1 MIPVALMF
9 FFGFLV
15 LGVTLLVFARSVSL
29 DYEETRARVLQPDA
43 ETLVYDVA
51 DGQDPADVIVALT
64 RAGYTAI
71 EDATAGRVLV
81 HCPRGRTGDRP
92 DVRLVL
98 EQVCASGAFSSR
110 AGSDPVTFTDEG

>member
-1 MIPVALMF
+1 MIPVALVF

-15 LGVTLLVFARSVSL
+15 LGVTVLVFARSVSL
-29 DYEETRARVLQPDA
+29 DLEETRAQVLQPDA
-43 ETLVYDVA
+43 ETLAYDVP

-71 EDATAGRVLV
+71 EDATACRVLV
-81 HCPRGRTGDRP
+81 HCPRGRAGDRRK
-92 DVRLVL
+92 VRLVL

-110 AGSDPVTFTDEG
+110 AGIDPVTFTDEG